1 MHSVLVFFPR
11 CFNSTCYFGLKTNI
25 CYESMSVGESSTHT
39 NTHHWLVFINTD
51 IAVLPPSH
59 GTSICTFFFFFL
71 NSKQVRRSH
80 FHVKRPRALDPV
92 SLLGTQGARCPFTH
106 PVLPICQSSFNHP
119 PKPLKHHSHRATV
132 DLLPILS
139 YTGHMS
145 LERIYYTISPLKK
158 SCKEASGGDKAC
170 RVKKAGPKEK
180 HPIGT
185 KSWISV

>member
-1 MHSVLVFFPR
+1 MKGCLLV
-11 CFNSTCYFGLKTNI
+11 SLA
-25 CYESMSVGESSTHT
+25 H
-39 NTHHWLVFINTD
+39 THHLLAVFISTD
-51 IAVLPPSH
+51 IAVLPLSH
-59 GTSICTFFFFFL
+59 GTSICTFFFF

-106 PVLPICQSSFNHP
+106 PVLPMCQSSFIHP
-119 PKPLKHHSHRATV
+119 PRPLQHHSHCATV

-139 YTGHMS
+139 HTGHMS

-158 SCKEASGGDKAC
+158 SCKEASGGDKAH

-185 KSWISV
+185 KSLTLV